1 MPHRLSHVVEPGH
14 RHVRLVLQQP
24 MTIPAAARCATGQA
38 AVSDNP
44 QGFPVAPDQHRIY
57 QFSGGF
63 HGSMAEL
70 VGTVKSAFR

>member
-1 MPHRLSHVVEPGH
+1 
-14 RHVRLVLQQP
+14 

-44 QGFPVAPDQHRIY
+44 QGFPVSPDQHRIY